1 MISIDK
7 KKESG
12 IYFTPPTT
20 INYNLELI
28 KPYIKNIKNVL
39 EPSCGSCEYIL
50 KLNKKWNHL
59 KIDGIEFNKT
69 IYDSIKKLEN
79 NNINLYNEDYLEYDK
94 STKYDLIIGN
104 PPFFVM
110 KAKDEN
116 KQEYEKQKKYISRI
130 SKEYK
135 DYFIGRPNIFI
146 IFIIKSLQLLNKDG
160 ILSFILPKNFL
171 NCRYYDKTRTFIK
184 NNFKIINIVECDD
197 EFIDTNQKTIILI
210 VQNNNNI
217 SSNNKYFIEIY
228 KSIILGTQQNIKD
241 LKLLYEN
248 SKSLNELNFNVTVG
262 NIDWSQEK
270 PHLTNDKNDTLLIY
284 SSYIKDNKF
293 NICTHKGKK
302 EKDDLGVET
311 GNTLPTEKKNY
322 IKESKITKKVLTEPV
337 LVINRGIGVGN
348 FKLTYCLI
356 DGGFKYIIE
365 NHLLCIK
372 YNKKIETDKLL
383 LLYSQIIESFK
394 NEKTEKFIELF
405 CSNNAL
411 NTTELQYMLPIY
423 IND

>member
-1 MISIDK
+1 
-7 KKESG
+7 
-12 IYFTPPTT
+12 
-20 INYNLELI
+20 
-28 KPYIKNIKNVL
+28 
-39 EPSCGSCEYIL
+39 
-50 KLNKKWNHL
+50 
-59 KIDGIEFNKT
+59 
-69 IYDSIKKLEN
+69 
-79 NNINLYNEDYLEYDK
+79 
-94 STKYDLIIGN
+94 
-104 PPFFVM
+104 M

-284 SSYIKDNKF
+284 SSYIKKNNYNF
-293 NICTHKGKK
+293 TH
-302 EKDDLGVET
+302 
-311 GNTLPTEKKNY
+311 
-322 IKESKITKKVLTEPV
+322 I
-337 LVINRGIGVGN
+337 
-348 FKLTYCLI
+348 
-356 DGGFKYIIE
+356 
-365 NHLLCIK
+365 
-372 YNKKIETDKLL
+372 YNL
-383 LLYSQIIESFK
+383 
-394 NEKTEKFIELF
+394 FI
-405 CSNNAL
+405 
-411 NTTELQYMLPIY
+411 
-423 IND
+423 